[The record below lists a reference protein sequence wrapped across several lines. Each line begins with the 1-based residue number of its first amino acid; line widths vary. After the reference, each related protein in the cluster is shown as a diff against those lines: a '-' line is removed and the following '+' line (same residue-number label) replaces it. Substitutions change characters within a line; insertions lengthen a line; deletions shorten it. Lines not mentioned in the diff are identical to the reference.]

1 MLPYPSERLTIYIP
15 SNSETIR
22 QVKQYHFLFNNKEEG
37 REGKPGLVSEMGL
50 LHSHLM
56 EILKNRDE
64 KTIFSFRVGKIQN
77 MLSLGSFL
85 TTCLYLPMC

>member
-37 REGKPGLVSEMGL
+37 EKESQDWFLRWDSY
-50 LHSHLM
+50 
-56 EILKNRDE
+56 IL
-64 KTIFSFRVGKIQN
+64 I
-77 MLSLGSFL
+77 
-85 TTCLYLPMC
+85 